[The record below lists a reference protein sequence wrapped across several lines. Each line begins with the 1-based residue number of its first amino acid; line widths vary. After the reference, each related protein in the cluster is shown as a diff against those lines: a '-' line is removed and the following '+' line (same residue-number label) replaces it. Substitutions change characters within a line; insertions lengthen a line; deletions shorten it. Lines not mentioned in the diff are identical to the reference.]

1 MNKIYRRLW
10 STARQCWIV
19 ASELASPRGKRASTV
34 LAAGTVGLVMLAT
47 VAQAA
52 EREVEPG
59 EFDEQSLVED
69 YPATP
74 YVADPALRGL
84 LSSFPLQS
92 AAAAG
97 SINSLHTQVALTT
110 DNFYRDS
117 TVSGDLQMI
126 LGSRSSLTGSKSV
139 GYGSLLT
146 ASGTNNVAVGYG
158 VRVRQGYSTAVGA
171 ESYTD
176 GVGATAFGNNA
187 KAYADNSIA
196 VGSGSRTNDG
206 AGISRI
212 AIGGD
217 AYAGS
222 SGWTGAIALGGDSR
236 AEYDGVVIGYG
247 AKSSATGAVALGSWS
262 VANETNTVSVGS
274 SGTKRR
280 IVNVNDA
287 RLSSTSSDAVTGKQL
302 YATNSNV
309 TKAQTAA
316 DGAKTT
322 ATAAQSTANTAN
334 SNANSALAKANAV
347 SGLVSQVSAAG
358 NVRLGGENTGTVLD
372 VRNKSNAVRS
382 ITGLKDGALSTSST
396 EAVTGKQ
403 LNATNTN
410 VTSAKTAADAAKTT
424 AAAAQSTATTA
435 NTNANTALAKANT
448 VSGLVSQVS
457 ATGNVRLGGE
467 NTGTVLD
474 ARNKSNAVRSITGL
488 KDGALSAS
496 STEAVTGKQLNAT
509 NANVTTA
516 QTVADAAK
524 TTATAAQT
532 TATTANTNANTALA
546 KANTVSG
553 LVSQV
558 SASGNVRLGGEN
570 TGTVLDARN
579 KSNAVRSITGLK
591 DGALSTSSTEA
602 VTGKQLN
609 ATNSNVA
616 AVKSTA
622 DAAQARVAVL
632 NGLVGQVSASGNVRL
647 GADNTG
653 TVVDV
658 ANKTG
663 AKRKLQNLANGVL
676 SASSADAVT
685 GQQLNATNSEVSSV
699 RTAATA
705 AKTAADAA
713 RGVADGAVLKAD
725 ALGGLVGQVSAS
737 GNVRLGAENT
747 GTVLDVRNKSNAVR
761 SITGLKDGAL
771 STSSTEAVT
780 GKQLN
785 ATNTNVTSAKTAA
798 DAAKTTAAA
807 AQSTATTA
815 NTNANTALAKANTV
829 SGLVSQVSATGN
841 VRLGGENTG
850 TVLDARNKSNAVRS
864 ITGLKDGALSASS
877 TEAVTGKQLNATNA
891 NVTTAQTVADA
902 AKTTATAAQTTAT
915 TANTNANTALAK
927 ANTVSGLVSQVS
939 ASGNVRLGGENTGTV
954 LDARNKSNAV
964 RSITGLKDGALS
976 TSSTEAVTGKQ
987 LNATNS
993 NVAAVKST
1001 ADAAQARVAVLNGLV
1016 GQVSASGNVRLGAD
1030 NTGTVVDVANK
1041 SGAKRKLQNLANGV
1055 LSTSSTDA
1063 VTGQQLNAT
1072 NSEVTSVR
1080 TAATAAKTAAD
1091 AARGV
1096 ADGAVLKADA
1106 LGGLVGQVSASG
1118 NVRLG
1123 AENTGTI
1130 VDVANKTGAKRRIY
1144 NIANGTLS
1152 AGSTDAVTGQ
1162 QLFATNATVE
1172 TQRQDLAG
1180 HAQQLADQDGRIAD
1194 NRVEVD
1200 ALRADFDNFDPD
1212 LDGVVKF
1219 SANRRLVDMEGAR
1232 VSGVAA
1238 GDISSATSTDAVN
1251 GGQLFATNVRVR
1263 EIEREG
1269 RFLSI
1274 GFDDESIDADAGLL
1288 GIALGDSARAS
1299 VSSEGGV
1306 AIGSFA
1312 AADALNSV
1320 ALGRG
1325 AVVAESAESGFALG
1339 VGSNVYAKE
1348 GVAFGALSRVVAGA
1362 DGAVALGSYSVATE
1376 ENTVSVGNS
1385 SVKRRLVN
1393 LDRGISDHDATT
1405 ITQLNE
1411 ALAGL
1416 GGGAGVD
1423 ALGNVVGPTYSVQG
1437 GKQDNVGDALAALDG
1452 AVVRSDS
1459 RVDGLEGQL
1468 RATFQ
1473 QSSSTRVDGVGQ
1485 LNLAGTQG
1493 MVLSNL
1499 ADGRIAAGSRDAV
1512 TGSQLYAAKQ
1522 DIARNREEIEQ
1533 LASQAGTGASQR
1545 SVSVQNQGLIDFGGA
1560 RVTGVLPGEVSAH
1573 SYDAVTGAQLFES
1586 NSRISNLEQNGQ
1598 LIAVSKDQESIEAKA
1613 GLMGVA
1619 IGDGA
1624 EASLDS
1630 DGGTALGSYARA
1642 RGRGS
1647 VALGRGSFV
1656 HNDAD
1661 GGIAISTGANVYAS
1675 GGIAIGNFST
1685 VERNAVKSV
1694 AIGGGS
1700 VATEA
1705 DTVSFG
1711 SYTYQRRLV
1720 NVANGRNTNDA
1731 ATIGQLRGA
1740 LSTLG
1745 GNIDAN
1751 GNVTTP
1757 GFNVQGQHQST
1768 VNDAL
1773 TTLDSAVVTT
1783 GSRMDRVETQLR
1795 SVFQETPSTRS
1806 DGTHQL
1812 TLAGANGM
1820 VISNVANGLIAAG
1833 SREAVNGGQLHAVQ
1847 QQLNG
1852 RMDGLEQR
1860 VDGQPQ
1866 SRALSTASAAP
1877 TEQVTPTPEVS
1888 GSPQVAS
1895 AGEGASPAPQ
1905 PKSKKD
1911 DTPSPT
1917 PQVDTAELEKML
1929 ARANEYTDGAI
1940 SNFERR
1946 LDKMDK
1952 RFNRMAAMSSAQTA
1966 MAMNTAGLATYNR
1979 LGAGVGYAEGES
1991 AMAVGYQRVLN
2002 DKGSATF
2009 SLNGAFTNSGERSM
2023 GVGVGIGW

>member
-1 MNKIYRRLW
+1 MNRIYRRLW
-10 STARQCWIV
+10 SRARQCWVV
-19 ASELASPRGKRASTV
+19 ASELAPSRGKASSTVRAGGLVLLSLLVVPTAGAREDDEDDTAWWARQTMSAFVATAGASGRAFETRAVNRGDVYSNTSRANWSVIDGKESMALGSEARASGEHS
-34 LAAGTVGLVMLAT
+34 LAAGI
-47 VAQAA
+47 
-52 EREVEPG
+52 
-59 EFDEQSLVED
+59 
-69 YPATP
+69 
-74 YVADPALRGL
+74 
-84 LSSFPLQS
+84 SSR
-92 AAAAG
+92 AAG
-97 SINSLHTQVALTT
+97 ARSVT
-110 DNFYRDS
+110 
-117 TVSGDLQMI
+117 
-126 LGSRSSLTGSKSV
+126 LGSLSEAWGDNSIALGHYAVTKNG
-139 GYGSLLT
+139 GYG
-146 ASGTNNVAVGYG
+146 
-158 VRVRQGYSTAVGA
+158 TAVGTYSEA
-171 ESYTD
+171 N
-176 GVGATAFGNNA
+176 GIGATALGQNA
-187 KAYADNSIA
+187 KARTDNSIA
-196 VGSGSRTNDG
+196 VGSGSMTDAG
-206 AGISRI
+206 AGVSKI

-222 SGWTGAIALGGDSR
+222 SGWTGAIALGGESR
-236 AEYDGVVIGYG
+236 AEYDGVAVGYG
-247 AKSSATGAVALGSWS
+247 AKTSANGTVALGRGSL
-262 VANETNTVSVGS
+262 ATEANTVSVGS
-274 SGTKRR
+274 ASVKRR
-280 IVNVNDA
+280 VVNVADA
-287 RLSSTSSDAVTGKQL
+287 GLNSTSSDAVTGKQL

-309 TKAQTAA
+309 TKAQAAA

-396 EAVTGKQ
+396 EAVTGRQ
-403 LNATNTN
+403 LNATNSN
-410 VTSAKTAADAAKTT
+410 VTAARTA
-424 AAAAQSTATTA
+424 
-435 NTNANTALAKANT
+435 
-448 VSGLVSQVS
+448 
-457 ATGNVRLGGE
+457 
-467 NTGTVLD
+467 
-474 ARNKSNAVRSITGL
+474 
-488 KDGALSAS
+488 
-496 STEAVTGKQLNAT
+496 
-509 NANVTTA
+509 
-516 QTVADAAK
+516 ADAAK

-570 TGTVLDARN
+570 TGTVLDVRN
-579 KSNAVRSITGLK
+579 KSNAVRTITGLK
-591 DGALSTSSTEA
+591 DGALSTT
-602 VTGKQLN
+602 
-609 ATNSNVA
+609 
-616 AVKSTA
+616 
-622 DAAQARVAVL
+622 
-632 NGLVGQVSASGNVRL
+632 
-647 GADNTG
+647 
-653 TVVDV
+653 
-658 ANKTG
+658 
-663 AKRKLQNLANGVL
+663 
-676 SASSADAVT
+676 
-685 GQQLNATNSEVSSV
+685 
-699 RTAATA
+699 
-705 AKTAADAA
+705 
-713 RGVADGAVLKAD
+713 
-725 ALGGLVGQVSAS
+725 
-737 GNVRLGAENT
+737 
-747 GTVLDVRNKSNAVR
+747 
-761 SITGLKDGAL
+761 
-771 STSSTEAVT
+771 
-780 GKQLN
+780 
-785 ATNTNVTSAKTAA
+785 
-798 DAAKTTAAA
+798 
-807 AQSTATTA
+807 
-815 NTNANTALAKANTV
+815 
-829 SGLVSQVSATGN
+829 
-841 VRLGGENTG
+841 
-850 TVLDARNKSNAVRS
+850 
-864 ITGLKDGALSASS
+864 S

-891 NVTTAQTVADA
+891 NVSKAQAAADATATRLNASAVALGAGAVAEQASYGISTALGNNAKAYNGKSVAMGADARATVDDAGNKISGNAGVSIGAGTRSGNGAVALGLDAVATGDRGVAVGHEASGKGTHATALGFQSNASANQATAVGRGAVASSLYASALGNQASAKAQSALALGDRANAAHAGAVALGNGSATTGTNQVSVGNDSLKRKVVNVADA
-902 AKTTATAAQTTAT
+902 
-915 TANTNANTALAK
+915 
-927 ANTVSGLVSQVS
+927 
-939 ASGNVRLGGENTGTV
+939 
-954 LDARNKSNAV
+954 
-964 RSITGLKDGALS
+964 ALS
-976 TSSTEAVTGKQ
+976 TSSSEAVTGKQ
-987 LNATNS
+987 LHATNTS
-993 NVAAVKST
+993 VAAVKAT
-1001 ADAAQARVAVLNGLV
+1001 ADGAQARVAVLDGLV

-1055 LSTSSTDA
+1055 LSASSTDA

-1072 NSEVTSVR
+1072 NSEVASVR

-1096 ADGAVLKADA
+1096 ADGAVQKADV

-1172 TQRQDLAG
+1172 TQRQALAG
-1180 HAQQLADQDGRIAD
+1180 HAQQLTDQDGRIAD
-1194 NRVEVD
+1194 NRIELD
-1200 ALRADFDNFDPD
+1200 ALRTDFDNFDPD

-1219 SANRRLVDMEGAR
+1219 SADRHLVDMEGAR

-1238 GDISSATSTDAVN
+1238 GDISSAASTDAVN
-1251 GGQLFATNVRVR
+1251 GGQLFATNVRVS
-1263 EIEREG
+1263 ELERNG
-1269 RFLSI
+1269 RFLSV
-1274 GFDDESIDADAGLL
+1274 GYDDESIDADAGLF
-1288 GIALGDSARAS
+1288 GVALGDSAKAS
-1299 VSSEGGV
+1299 LGSEGGV

-1312 AADALNSV
+1312 VAGAFNSV
-1320 ALGRG
+1320 AIGRG
-1325 AVVAESAESGFALG
+1325 AVVAEAAERGFALG

-1362 DGAVALGSYSVATE
+1362 DGAVALGSYSIATE
-1376 ENTVSVGNS
+1376 ANTVSVGNG

-1405 ITQLNE
+1405 VAQLNE

-1416 GGGAGVD
+1416 GGGAGLD
-1423 ALGNVVGPTYSVQG
+1423 AFGNVVGPTYSVQG

-1473 QSSSTRVDGVGQ
+1473 QSPSTRADGVGQ
-1485 LNLAGTQG
+1485 LNLAGAQG

-1512 TGSQLYAAKQ
+1512 TGNQLHAAEQKIEHNRR
-1522 DIARNREEIEQ
+1522 DIDAMRRDWRLDQRNLLTEI
-1533 LASQAGTGASQR
+1533 SDGA
-1545 SVSVQNQGLIDFGGA
+1545 LIDFGGA
-1560 RVTGVLPGEVSAH
+1560 RLTGVADARLSAD
-1573 SYDAVTGAQLFES
+1573 SSDVVRGSQLFETNQRLNDMEGKDRFVS
-1586 NSRISNLEQNGQ
+1586 IGSGGEQNAASAGAFSV
-1598 LIAVSKDQESIEAKA
+1598 AVGDSAMAAK
-1613 GLMGVA
+1613 GNEGGVA
-1619 IGDGA
+1619 IGAYAYAGGMNSIALGRAASIRDGVNDGFAVGTRSLVEADASMAIGA
-1624 EASLDS
+1624 ESRVSA
-1630 DGGTALGSYARA
+1630 GAKY
-1642 RGRGS
+1642 S
-1647 VALGRGSFV
+1647 VALGSL
-1656 HNDAD
+1656 
-1661 GGIAISTGANVYAS
+1661 
-1675 GGIAIGNFST
+1675 
-1685 VERNAVKSV
+1685 SV
-1694 AIGGGS
+1694 ADEFG
-1700 VATEA
+1700 
-1705 DTVSFG
+1705 TVSVGHAAF
-1711 SYTYQRRLV
+1711 QRRLV

-1757 GFNVQGQHQST
+1757 GFNVQGQHQNT
-1768 VNDAL
+1768 INDAL

-1806 DGTHQL
+1806 DGTAQL

-1866 SRALSTASAAP
+1866 SRALATASAAP
-1877 TEQVTPTPEVS
+1877 TEQITPTPEA
-1888 GSPQVAS
+1888 GDSPQVAS
-1895 AGEGASPAPQ
+1895 AGEGTSPAPQ

-2002 DKGSATF
+2002 EKGSATF

>member
-1 MNKIYRRLW
+1 MNRIYRRLW
-10 STARQCWIV
+10 SRVRQCWVV
-19 ASELASPRGKRASTV
+19 ASELAPSRGKASSTVRAGGLVLLSLLVVPTAGAREDDEDDTAWWARQTMSAFVATAGASGREFETRAVNRGDVYSNTSRANWSVIDGKESMALGSEARASGEHS
-34 LAAGTVGLVMLAT
+34 LAAGI
-47 VAQAA
+47 
-52 EREVEPG
+52 
-59 EFDEQSLVED
+59 
-69 YPATP
+69 
-74 YVADPALRGL
+74 
-84 LSSFPLQS
+84 SSR
-92 AAAAG
+92 AAG
-97 SINSLHTQVALTT
+97 ARSVT
-110 DNFYRDS
+110 
-117 TVSGDLQMI
+117 
-126 LGSRSSLTGSKSV
+126 LGSLSEAWGDNSIALGHYAVTENG
-139 GYGSLLT
+139 GYG
-146 ASGTNNVAVGYG
+146 
-158 VRVRQGYSTAVGA
+158 TAVGTYSRA
-171 ESYTD
+171 N
-176 GVGATAFGNNA
+176 GIGATALGQNA
-187 KAYADNSIA
+187 KAQTENSIA
-196 VGSGSRTNDG
+196 VGSGSMTNAG
-206 AGISRI
+206 AGISKI

-222 SGWTGAIALGGDSR
+222 SGWTGAIALGGESR
-236 AEYDGVVIGYG
+236 AEYDGVAVGYG
-247 AKSSATGAVALGSWS
+247 AKTSANGTVALGRGSL
-262 VANETNTVSVGS
+262 ATEANTVSVGS
-274 SGTKRR
+274 ASVKRR
-280 IVNVNDA
+280 VVNVADA
-287 RLSSTSSDAVTGKQL
+287 GLNSTSSDAVTGKQL

-309 TKAQTAA
+309 TKAQAAA

-396 EAVTGKQ
+396 EAVTGRQ
-403 LNATNTN
+403 LNATNSN
-410 VTSAKTAADAAKTT
+410 VT
-424 AAAAQSTATTA
+424 
-435 NTNANTALAKANT
+435 
-448 VSGLVSQVS
+448 
-457 ATGNVRLGGE
+457 
-467 NTGTVLD
+467 
-474 ARNKSNAVRSITGL
+474 AVR
-488 KDGALSAS
+488 
-496 STEAVTGKQLNAT
+496 
-509 NANVTTA
+509 TA
-516 QTVADAAK
+516 ADAAK

-632 NGLVGQVSASGNVRL
+632 DGLVGQVSASGNLRL
-647 GADNTG
+647 GADN
-653 TVVDV
+653 
-658 ANKTG
+658 A
-663 AKRKLQNLANGVL
+663 
-676 SASSADAVT
+676 
-685 GQQLNATNSEVSSV
+685 
-699 RTAATA
+699 
-705 AKTAADAA
+705 
-713 RGVADGAVLKAD
+713 
-725 ALGGLVGQVSAS
+725 
-737 GNVRLGAENT
+737 
-747 GTVLDVRNKSNAVR
+747 
-761 SITGLKDGAL
+761 
-771 STSSTEAVT
+771 
-780 GKQLN
+780 
-785 ATNTNVTSAKTAA
+785 
-798 DAAKTTAAA
+798 
-807 AQSTATTA
+807 
-815 NTNANTALAKANTV
+815 
-829 SGLVSQVSATGN
+829 
-841 VRLGGENTG
+841 
-850 TVLDARNKSNAVRS
+850 
-864 ITGLKDGALSASS
+864 
-877 TEAVTGKQLNATNA
+877 
-891 NVTTAQTVADA
+891 
-902 AKTTATAAQTTAT
+902 
-915 TANTNANTALAK
+915 
-927 ANTVSGLVSQVS
+927 
-939 ASGNVRLGGENTGTV
+939 
-954 LDARNKSNAV
+954 
-964 RSITGLKDGALS
+964 
-976 TSSTEAVTGKQ
+976 
-987 LNATNS
+987 
-993 NVAAVKST
+993 
-1001 ADAAQARVAVLNGLV
+1001 
-1016 GQVSASGNVRLGAD
+1016 
-1030 NTGTVVDVANK
+1030 GTVVDVANK

-1055 LSTSSTDA
+1055 LSASSTDA

-1096 ADGAVLKADA
+1096 ADGAVQKADA

-1130 VDVANKTGAKRRIY
+1130 VDVANKSGGKRRIY

-1152 AGSTDAVTGQ
+1152 TGSTDAVTGQ

-1180 HAQQLADQDGRIAD
+1180 HAQQLTDQDGRIAD
-1194 NRVEVD
+1194 NRVELD

-1219 SANRRLVDMEGAR
+1219 SADRRLVDMEGAR

-1238 GDISSATSTDAVN
+1238 GDISSSASTDAVN
-1251 GGQLFATNVRVR
+1251 GGQLFATNLRMA
-1263 EIEREG
+1263 EMEDLT
-1269 RFLSI
+1269 RFI
-1274 GFDDESIDADAGLL
+1274 AVGADGFSTAALAGDL
-1288 GIALGDSARAS
+1288 GVALGDGAIAS
-1299 VSSEGGV
+1299 VDKEG
-1306 AIGSFA
+1306 AT
-1312 AADALNSV
+1312 ALGAFSTASAKNSV
-1320 ALGRG
+1320 ALGRAANVHSG
-1325 AVVAESAESGFALG
+1325 AEDGFALG
-1339 VGSNVYAKE
+1339 GRSQVAAKYGVSLGAESEVHASAIGS
-1348 GVAFGALSRVVAGA
+1348 
-1362 DGAVALGSYSVATE
+1362 VALGYQSIARESE
-1376 ENTVSVGNS
+1376 TVSIGNDS
-1385 SVKRRLVN
+1385 LQRRLVN
-1393 LDRGISDHDATT
+1393 VARGRGSNDAATAG
-1405 ITQLNE
+1405 QMNE
-1411 ALAGL
+1411 ALATL
-1416 GGGAGVD
+1416 GGGAGLD
-1423 ALGNVVGPTYSVQG
+1423 GAGSIIAPEYKVQG
-1437 GKQDNVGDALAALDG
+1437 STQSTVCEALVALDG
-1452 AVVRSDS
+1452 AVVKASSRSE
-1459 RVDGLEGQL
+1459 RVESQM

-1473 QSSSTRVDGVGQ
+1473 QSPSIRADGIGQ
-1485 LNLAGTQG
+1485 LNLAGPQG

-1522 DIARNREEIEQ
+1522 DIARNRSGLDALRDAENSGIAVA
-1533 LASQAGTGASQR
+1533 ASAGG
-1545 SVSVQNQGLIDFGGA
+1545 VIDFGGA
-1560 RVTGVLPGEVSAH
+1560 TLTGVADGMLLPEGKDVVNGGQLYATNSRVESLEERTEML
-1573 SYDAVTGAQLFES
+1573 AVGSELHRERAEAGIYGLALGNGAQ
-1586 NSRISNLEQNGQ
+1586 
-1598 LIAVSKDQESIEAKA
+1598 
-1613 GLMGVA
+1613 
-1619 IGDGA
+1619 
-1624 EASLDS
+1624 ASMDS
-1630 DGGTALGSYARA
+1630 EGGTAVGSYTSAL
-1642 RGRGS
+1642 GKNS
-1647 VALGRGSFV
+1647 VALGRGAYVSSFAENGYALGAGARV
-1656 HNDAD
+1656 DQSGGVALGSYAIVTEDALESV
-1661 GGIAISTGANVYAS
+1661 ALGAYSYAS
-1675 GGIAIGNFST
+1675 
-1685 VERNAVKSV
+1685 ERGV
-1694 AIGGGS
+1694 
-1700 VATEA
+1700 
-1705 DTVSFG
+1705 VSFG
-1711 SYTYQRRLV
+1711 NDSLKRRLT
-1720 NVANGRNTNDA
+1720 NVAHGVAQHDA

-1751 GNVTTP
+1751 GNVTTS
-1757 GFNVQGQHQST
+1757 GFTVQGQHQST

-1773 TTLDSAVVTT
+1773 TTLDAAVVTT

-1795 SVFQETPSTRS
+1795 SVFQEAPSTRG
-1806 DGTHQL
+1806 DGTAQL

-1877 TEQVTPTPEVS
+1877 TEQVTPTPEAS
-1888 GSPQVAS
+1888 DSPQVAS
-1895 AGEGASPAPQ
+1895 AGEGTSPTPQ

-2002 DKGSATF
+2002 EKGSATF

>member
-1 MNKIYRRLW
+1 MNRIYRRLW
-10 STARQCWIV
+10 SRARQCWVV
-19 ASELASPRGKRASTV
+19 ASELAPSRGKASSTVRAGGLVLLSLLVVPTAGAREDDEDDTAWWARQTMSAFVATAGDSGRAFETRAVNRGDVYSNTSRANWSVIDGKESMALGSEARASGEHS
-34 LAAGTVGLVMLAT
+34 LAAGI
-47 VAQAA
+47 
-52 EREVEPG
+52 
-59 EFDEQSLVED
+59 
-69 YPATP
+69 
-74 YVADPALRGL
+74 
-84 LSSFPLQS
+84 SSR
-92 AAAAG
+92 AAG
-97 SINSLHTQVALTT
+97 ARSVT
-110 DNFYRDS
+110 
-117 TVSGDLQMI
+117 
-126 LGSRSSLTGSKSV
+126 LGSLSEAWGDNSIALGHYAVTENG
-139 GYGSLLT
+139 GYG
-146 ASGTNNVAVGYG
+146 
-158 VRVRQGYSTAVGA
+158 TAVGTYSRA
-171 ESYTD
+171 N
-176 GVGATAFGNNA
+176 GIGATALGQNA
-187 KAYADNSIA
+187 KAQTENSIA
-196 VGSGSRTNDG
+196 VGSGSMTNPG
-206 AGISRI
+206 AGISKI

-222 SGWTGAIALGGDSR
+222 SGWTGAIALGGESL
-236 AEYDGVVIGYG
+236 AEYDGVAVGYG
-247 AKSSATGAVALGSWS
+247 AKTSANGTVALGRGSL
-262 VANETNTVSVGS
+262 ATEANTVSVGS
-274 SGTKRR
+274 ASVKRR
-280 IVNVNDA
+280 VVNVADA
-287 RLSSTSSDAVTGKQL
+287 GLNSTSSDAVTGKQL

-309 TKAQTAA
+309 TKAQAAA

-403 LNATNTN
+403 L
-410 VTSAKTAADAAKTT
+410 S
-424 AAAAQSTATTA
+424 
-435 NTNANTALAKANT
+435 
-448 VSGLVSQVS
+448 
-457 ATGNVRLGGE
+457 
-467 NTGTVLD
+467 
-474 ARNKSNAVRSITGL
+474 
-488 KDGALSAS
+488 
-496 STEAVTGKQLNAT
+496 AT
-509 NANVTTA
+509 NANVATA
-516 QTVADAAK
+516 QTAADAAK

-632 NGLVGQVSASGNVRL
+632 DGLVGQVSASGNVRL

-653 TVVDV
+653 TV
-658 ANKTG
+658 
-663 AKRKLQNLANGVL
+663 
-676 SASSADAVT
+676 
-685 GQQLNATNSEVSSV
+685 
-699 RTAATA
+699 
-705 AKTAADAA
+705 
-713 RGVADGAVLKAD
+713 
-725 ALGGLVGQVSAS
+725 
-737 GNVRLGAENT
+737 
-747 GTVLDVRNKSNAVR
+747 
-761 SITGLKDGAL
+761 I
-771 STSSTEAVT
+771 
-780 GKQLN
+780 
-785 ATNTNVTSAKTAA
+785 
-798 DAAKTTAAA
+798 
-807 AQSTATTA
+807 
-815 NTNANTALAKANTV
+815 
-829 SGLVSQVSATGN
+829 
-841 VRLGGENTG
+841 
-850 TVLDARNKSNAVRS
+850 
-864 ITGLKDGALSASS
+864 
-877 TEAVTGKQLNATNA
+877 
-891 NVTTAQTVADA
+891 
-902 AKTTATAAQTTAT
+902 
-915 TANTNANTALAK
+915 
-927 ANTVSGLVSQVS
+927 
-939 ASGNVRLGGENTGTV
+939 
-954 LDARNKSNAV
+954 
-964 RSITGLKDGALS
+964 
-976 TSSTEAVTGKQ
+976 
-987 LNATNS
+987 
-993 NVAAVKST
+993 
-1001 ADAAQARVAVLNGLV
+1001 
-1016 GQVSASGNVRLGAD
+1016 
-1030 NTGTVVDVANK
+1030 DVANK

-1055 LSTSSTDA
+1055 LSASSTDA

-1096 ADGAVLKADA
+1096 ADSAVLKADA

-1172 TQRQDLAG
+1172 TQRQALAG
-1180 HAQQLADQDGRIAD
+1180 HAQQLTDQDGRIAD
-1194 NRVEVD
+1194 NRVELD

-1219 SANRRLVDMEGAR
+1219 SADRRLVDMEGAR

-1238 GDISSATSTDAVN
+1238 GDISSSASTDAVN
-1251 GGQLFATNVRVR
+1251 GGQLFATNLRMA
-1263 EIEREG
+1263 EMEDLT
-1269 RFLSI
+1269 RFI
-1274 GFDDESIDADAGLL
+1274 AVGADGFSTAALAGDL
-1288 GIALGDSARAS
+1288 GVALGDGAIAS
-1299 VSSEGGV
+1299 VDKEG
-1306 AIGSFA
+1306 AT
-1312 AADALNSV
+1312 ALGAFSTASAKNSV
-1320 ALGRG
+1320 ALGRAANVHSG
-1325 AVVAESAESGFALG
+1325 AEDGFALG
-1339 VGSNVYAKE
+1339 GRSQVAAKYGVSLGAESEVHASAIGS
-1348 GVAFGALSRVVAGA
+1348 
-1362 DGAVALGSYSVATE
+1362 VALGYQSIARESE
-1376 ENTVSVGNS
+1376 TVSIGNDS
-1385 SVKRRLVN
+1385 LQRRLVN
-1393 LDRGISDHDATT
+1393 VARGRGSNDAATAG
-1405 ITQLNE
+1405 QLNE
-1411 ALAGL
+1411 ALATL
-1416 GGGAGVD
+1416 GGGAGLD
-1423 ALGNVVGPTYSVQG
+1423 GAGSIIAPEYKVQG
-1437 GKQDNVGDALAALDG
+1437 STQSTVGEALVALDG
-1452 AVVRSDS
+1452 AVVKASSRSE
-1459 RVDGLEGQL
+1459 RVESQM

-1473 QSSSTRVDGVGQ
+1473 QSPSTRADGIGQ
-1485 LNLAGTQG
+1485 LNLAGAQG

-1545 SVSVQNQGLIDFGGA
+1545 SVSAQNQGLIDFGGA

-1751 GNVTTP
+1751 GNVTTS

-1783 GSRMDRVETQLR
+1783 GSRMDRVESQLR
-1795 SVFQETPSTRS
+1795 SVFQEAPSTRS
-1806 DGTHQL
+1806 DGTAQL

-1877 TEQVTPTPEVS
+1877 TEQVTPKPEVS
-1888 GSPQVAS
+1888 DSPQVAS
-1895 AGEGASPAPQ
+1895 AGEGTSPAPQ

-2002 DKGSATF
+2002 EKGSATF

>member
-1 MNKIYRRLW
+1 MNRIYRRLW
-10 STARQCWIV
+10 SRVRQCWVV
-19 ASELASPRGKRASTV
+19 ASELAPSRGKASSTVRAGGLVLLSLLVVPTAGAREDDEDDTAWWARQTMSAFVATAGASGRAFETRAVNRGDVYSNTSRANWSVIDGKESMALGSEARASGEHS
-34 LAAGTVGLVMLAT
+34 LAAGI
-47 VAQAA
+47 
-52 EREVEPG
+52 
-59 EFDEQSLVED
+59 
-69 YPATP
+69 
-74 YVADPALRGL
+74 
-84 LSSFPLQS
+84 SSR
-92 AAAAG
+92 AAG
-97 SINSLHTQVALTT
+97 ARSVT
-110 DNFYRDS
+110 
-117 TVSGDLQMI
+117 
-126 LGSRSSLTGSKSV
+126 LGSLSEAWGDNSIALGHYAVTKNG
-139 GYGSLLT
+139 GYG
-146 ASGTNNVAVGYG
+146 
-158 VRVRQGYSTAVGA
+158 TAVGTYSEA
-171 ESYTD
+171 N
-176 GVGATAFGNNA
+176 GIGATALGQNA
-187 KAYADNSIA
+187 KARTDNSIA
-196 VGSGSRTNDG
+196 VGSGSMTDAG
-206 AGISRI
+206 AGVSKI

-222 SGWTGAIALGGDSR
+222 SGWTGAIALGGESR
-236 AEYDGVVIGYG
+236 AEYDGVAVGYG
-247 AKSSATGAVALGSWS
+247 AKTSANGTVALGRGSL
-262 VANETNTVSVGS
+262 ATEANTVSVGS
-274 SGTKRR
+274 ASVKRR
-280 IVNVNDA
+280 VVNVADA
-287 RLSSTSSDAVTGKQL
+287 GLNSTSSDAVTGKQL

-309 TKAQTAA
+309 TKAQAAA

-372 VRNKSNAVRS
+372 VRNKSNANRR
-382 ITGLKDGALSTSST
+382 ITGLADASLTTAST

-403 LNATNTN
+403 LTATNTN

-424 AAAAQSTATTA
+424 ATAAQSMATTA
-435 NTNANTALAKANT
+435 NTNANTALAKANA
-448 VSGLVSQVS
+448 VSS
-457 ATGNVRLGGE
+457 
-467 NTGTVLD
+467 
-474 ARNKSNAVRSITGL
+474 
-488 KDGALSAS
+488 
-496 STEAVTGKQLNAT
+496 
-509 NANVTTA
+509 
-516 QTVADAAK
+516 
-524 TTATAAQT
+524 
-532 TATTANTNANTALA
+532 
-546 KANTVSG
+546 

-558 SASGNVRLGGEN
+558 SASGNVRLGG
-570 TGTVLDARN
+570 
-579 KSNAVRSITGLK
+579 
-591 DGALSTSSTEA
+591 
-602 VTGKQLN
+602 
-609 ATNSNVA
+609 
-616 AVKSTA
+616 
-622 DAAQARVAVL
+622 
-632 NGLVGQVSASGNVRL
+632 
-647 GADNTG
+647 
-653 TVVDV
+653 
-658 ANKTG
+658 
-663 AKRKLQNLANGVL
+663 
-676 SASSADAVT
+676 
-685 GQQLNATNSEVSSV
+685 
-699 RTAATA
+699 
-705 AKTAADAA
+705 
-713 RGVADGAVLKAD
+713 
-725 ALGGLVGQVSAS
+725 
-737 GNVRLGAENT
+737 ENT

-785 ATNTNVTSAKTAA
+785 ATNANVSKAQAAA
-798 DAAKTTAAA
+798 DATATRLNASAVALGAGAVAEQASYGISTALGNNAKAYNGKSVAMGADARATVDDAGNKISGNAGVSIGAGTRSGNGAVALGLDAVATGDRGVAVGHEASGKGTHATALGFQSNASA
-807 AQSTATTA
+807 NQATAVGRGAVASSLYASALGNQASAKAQSALALGDRANAAHAGAVALGNGSATTG
-815 NTNANTALAKANTV
+815 TN
-829 SGLVSQVSATGN
+829 QVSVGN
-841 VRLGGENTG
+841 DSLKRKVVN
-850 TVLDARNKSNAVRS
+850 VADA
-864 ITGLKDGALSASS
+864 ALSTSS
-877 TEAVTGKQLNATNA
+877 SEAVTGKQLHATN
-891 NVTTAQTVADA
+891 
-902 AKTTATAAQTTAT
+902 
-915 TANTNANTALAK
+915 
-927 ANTVSGLVSQVS
+927 
-939 ASGNVRLGGENTGTV
+939 
-954 LDARNKSNAV
+954 
-964 RSITGLKDGALS
+964 
-976 TSSTEAVTGKQ
+976 TS
-987 LNATNS
+987 
-993 NVAAVKST
+993 VAAVKAT
-1001 ADAAQARVAVLNGLV
+1001 ADGAQARVAVLDGLV

-1041 SGAKRKLQNLANGV
+1041 TGAKRKLQNLANGV

-1096 ADGAVLKADA
+1096 ADGAVQKADA

-1130 VDVANKTGAKRRIY
+1130 VDVANKSGGKRRIY

-1172 TQRQDLAG
+1172 TQRQALAV
-1180 HAQQLADQDGRIAD
+1180 HAQQLTDQDGRIAD
-1194 NRVEVD
+1194 NRVELD

-1219 SANRRLVDMEGAR
+1219 SADRLLVDMEGAR

-1238 GDISSATSTDAVN
+1238 GDISSAASTDAVN
-1251 GGQLFATNVRVR
+1251 GGQLFATNERVNA
-1263 EIEREG
+1263 IESAG
-1269 RFLSI
+1269 MFLSI
-1274 GFDDESIDADAGLL
+1274 GS
-1288 GIALGDSARAS
+1288 DSLSEAARSGAF
-1299 VSSEGGV
+1299 GV
-1306 AIGSFA
+1306 AIGDSA
-1312 AADALNSV
+1312 QASVEHEGGTAVGAYANASGKNSV

-1325 AVVAESAESGFALG
+1325 ALVEKGAESSFALG
-1339 VGSNVYAKE
+1339 AGSRAAAVETTAL
-1348 GVAFGALSRVVAGA
+1348 GANSRVEASA
-1362 DGAVALGSYSVATE
+1362 ARSVAVGAGSIARE
-1376 ENTVSVGNS
+1376 SDTVSFGTS
-1385 SVKRRLVN
+1385 LYQRRLVN
-1393 LDRGISDHDATT
+1393 VSRGIAEGDVST
-1405 ITQLNE
+1405 IAQLNE
-1411 ALAGL
+1411 TLAGF
-1416 GGGAGVD
+1416 GGSAGVD
-1423 ALGNVVGPTYSVQG
+1423 ALGNVVGPSYSVQG

-1459 RVDGLEGQL
+1459 RVESIEGQL

-1473 QSSSTRVDGVGQ
+1473 KSPSTRADGVGQ
-1485 LNLAGTQG
+1485 LNLAGAQG

-1545 SVSVQNQGLIDFGGA
+1545 SVSVQNQGPIDFGGA
-1560 RVTGVLPGEVSAH
+1560 RVTGVLSGEVSAH
-1573 SYDAVTGAQLFES
+1573 SHDAVTGAQLFES

-1757 GFNVQGQHQST
+1757 GFNVQGQHQNT
-1768 VNDAL
+1768 INDAL

-1783 GSRMDRVETQLR
+1783 GSRMDRVESQLR

-1806 DGTHQL
+1806 DGTAQL

-1888 GSPQVAS
+1888 DSPQVAS
-1895 AGEGASPAPQ
+1895 AGEGTSPAPQ

-2002 DKGSATF
+2002 EKGSATF

>member
-1 MNKIYRRLW
+1 MNRIYRRLW
-10 STARQCWIV
+10 NRVRQCWMV
-19 ASELASPRGKRASTV
+19 ASELAVARGKEGGSTV
-34 LAAGTVGLVMLAT
+34 GRVVCLSAVMA
-47 VAQAA
+47 
-52 EREVEPG
+52 
-59 EFDEQSLVED
+59 
-69 YPATP
+69 
-74 YVADPALRGL
+74 
-84 LSSFPLQS
+84 SSS
-92 AAAAG
+92 AAAANDVHRSLEWWEQQTLAALVSSSSARDSGQSIMASSTPLKLGWYAILRGDHTTALGGLSVAYADKATAVGTFAQAHGVG
-97 SINSLHTQVALTT
+97 STALGQGTFANGDGAVAIGREAKTDTGGGTSAIAIGELAKAGTPGYTGAIAMGGHALAGYDGVALGFAAYANAAGALAMGTRAQAVSN
-110 DNFYRDS
+110 DAFAFGRDS
-117 TVSGDLQMI
+117 KATGNGATSIGGYAVSSGTGTTAIGLNSAAKGEYGIAFGYESKANSTHATAM
-126 LGSRSSLTGSKSV
+126 GSRSSTTGI
-139 GYGSLLT
+139 
-146 ASGTNNVAVGYG
+146 
-158 VRVRQGYSTAVGA
+158 
-171 ESYTD
+171 
-176 GVGATAFGNNA
+176 GATAYGNSSYVSGRNG
-187 KAYADNSIA
+187 IA
-196 VGSGSRTNDG
+196 VGSGSRVDNGSSEG
-206 AGISRI
+206 AI

-217 AYAGS
+217 SRAGAN
-222 SGWTGAIALGGDSR
+222 GYNGGIALGGKANASHDSV
-236 AEYDGVVIGYG
+236 AIGYE
-247 AKSSATGAVALGSWS
+247 AATRANNAVALGRGSI
-262 VANETNTVSVGS
+262 ATEANTVSVGTS
-274 SGTKRR
+274 SAKRR
-280 IVNVNDA
+280 VVNVEDA
-287 RLSSTSSDAVTGKQL
+287 RLSTTSTDAVTGKQL
-302 YATNSNV
+302 NSTNTNV
-309 TKAQTAA
+309 TRAQAAA
-316 DGAKTT
+316 DAAKTT

-334 SNANSALAKANAV
+334 TNANTALAKANTV
-347 SGLVSQVSAAG
+347 SGLVSQVSASG

-403 LNATNTN
+403 LNATN
-410 VTSAKTAADAAKTT
+410 
-424 AAAAQSTATTA
+424 
-435 NTNANTALAKANT
+435 
-448 VSGLVSQVS
+448 
-457 ATGNVRLGGE
+457 
-467 NTGTVLD
+467 
-474 ARNKSNAVRSITGL
+474 
-488 KDGALSAS
+488 
-496 STEAVTGKQLNAT
+496 
-509 NANVTTA
+509 ANVTTA
-516 QTVADAAK
+516 QTAADAAK

-609 ATNSNVA
+609 ATNSSVA
-616 AVKSTA
+616 AVKTTA
-622 DAAQARVAVL
+622 DGAQARVAVL
-632 NGLVGQVSASGNVRL
+632 DGLVGQVSASGNLRL

-653 TVVDV
+653 TVIDV
-658 ANKTG
+658 ANKT
-663 AKRKLQNLANGVL
+663 
-676 SASSADAVT
+676 
-685 GQQLNATNSEVSSV
+685 
-699 RTAATA
+699 
-705 AKTAADAA
+705 
-713 RGVADGAVLKAD
+713 
-725 ALGGLVGQVSAS
+725 
-737 GNVRLGAENT
+737 
-747 GTVLDVRNKSNAVR
+747 
-761 SITGLKDGAL
+761 
-771 STSSTEAVT
+771 
-780 GKQLN
+780 
-785 ATNTNVTSAKTAA
+785 
-798 DAAKTTAAA
+798 
-807 AQSTATTA
+807 
-815 NTNANTALAKANTV
+815 
-829 SGLVSQVSATGN
+829 
-841 VRLGGENTG
+841 
-850 TVLDARNKSNAVRS
+850 
-864 ITGLKDGALSASS
+864 
-877 TEAVTGKQLNATNA
+877 
-891 NVTTAQTVADA
+891 
-902 AKTTATAAQTTAT
+902 
-915 TANTNANTALAK
+915 
-927 ANTVSGLVSQVS
+927 
-939 ASGNVRLGGENTGTV
+939 
-954 LDARNKSNAV
+954 
-964 RSITGLKDGALS
+964 
-976 TSSTEAVTGKQ
+976 
-987 LNATNS
+987 
-993 NVAAVKST
+993 
-1001 ADAAQARVAVLNGLV
+1001 
-1016 GQVSASGNVRLGAD
+1016 
-1030 NTGTVVDVANK
+1030 
-1041 SGAKRKLQNLANGV
+1041 GAKRKLQNLANGV

-1096 ADGAVLKADA
+1096 ADGAVQKADA

-1172 TQRQDLAG
+1172 TQRQALAG
-1180 HAQQLADQDGRIAD
+1180 HAQQLTDQDGRITD
-1194 NRVEVD
+1194 NRVELD

-1219 SANRRLVDMEGAR
+1219 SADRHLVDMEGAR

-1238 GDISSATSTDAVN
+1238 GDISSAASTDAVN
-1251 GGQLFATNVRVR
+1251 GGQLFATNVRVS
-1263 EIEREG
+1263 ELERNG
-1269 RFLSI
+1269 RFLSV
-1274 GFDDESIDADAGLL
+1274 GYDDESIDADAGLF
-1288 GIALGDSARAS
+1288 GVALGDSAKAS
-1299 VSSEGGV
+1299 LGSEGGV

-1312 AADALNSV
+1312 VAGAFNSV
-1320 ALGRG
+1320 AIGRG
-1325 AVVAESAESGFALG
+1325 AVVAEAAERGFALG

-1362 DGAVALGSYSVATE
+1362 DGAVALGSYSIATE
-1376 ENTVSVGNS
+1376 ANTVSVGS
-1385 SVKRRLVN
+1385 GSVKRRLVN

-1405 ITQLNE
+1405 IAQLNE

-1416 GGGAGVD
+1416 GGGAGLD
-1423 ALGNVVGPTYSVQG
+1423 AFGNVVGPAYSVQG
-1437 GKQDNVGDALAALDG
+1437 GKQNNVGDALAALDG
-1452 AVVRSDS
+1452 AVIRSDS

-1473 QSSSTRVDGVGQ
+1473 QSHSTRADGVGQ
-1485 LNLAGTQG
+1485 LNLAGAQG

-1512 TGSQLYAAKQ
+1512 TGNQLHAAEQK
-1522 DIARNREEIEQ
+1522 IERNRRD
-1533 LASQAGTGASQR
+1533 LDAMQR
-1545 SVSVQNQGLIDFGGA
+1545 DWSSDQKNLLTETSDGNLIDFGGA
-1560 RVTGVLPGEVSAH
+1560 RLTGVADAHLSAD
-1573 SYDAVTGAQLFES
+1573 SSDVVRGSQLYS
-1586 NSRISNLEQNGQ
+1586 TNLR
-1598 LIAVSKDQESIEAKA
+1598 LSSIEEMGSNFAFGWIPEDWQYPAQAGPAGLAIGKNAKA
-1613 GLMGVA
+1613 SLHSEGGVA
-1619 IGDGA
+1619 VGA
-1624 EASLDS
+1624 WA
-1630 DGGTALGSYARA
+1630 TAQGKN
-1642 RGRGS
+1642 S
-1647 VALGRGSFV
+1647 VALGRASYV
-1656 HNDAD
+1656 HEQAEDGFAVGGRTQVAAR
-1661 GGIAISTGANVYAS
+1661 GGIALGAGSEVRSNAS
-1675 GGIAIGNFST
+1675 N
-1685 VERNAVKSV
+1685 SV
-1694 AIGGGS
+1694 AIGYQS
-1700 VATEA
+1700 IADDA

-1711 SYTYQRRLV
+1711 NDWLKRRLTG
-1720 NVANGRNTNDA
+1720 VANGRNTNDA

-1740 LSTLG
+1740 LSALG

-1751 GNVTTP
+1751 GNVTTA
-1757 GFNVQGQHQST
+1757 GFTVQGQHQST

-1806 DGTHQL
+1806 DGSAQL

-1866 SRALSTASAAP
+1866 SRALATASAAP
-1877 TEQVTPTPEVS
+1877 TEQVTPTPEAS
-1888 GSPQVAS
+1888 DSPQVAS
-1895 AGEGASPAPQ
+1895 AGEGTSPTPQ

-2002 DKGSATF
+2002 EKGSATF

>member
-1 MNKIYRRLW
+1 M
-10 STARQCWIV
+10 
-19 ASELASPRGKRASTV
+19 G
-34 LAAGTVGLVMLAT
+34 
-47 VAQAA
+47 
-52 EREVEPG
+52 G
-59 EFDEQSLVED
+59 E
-69 YPATP
+69 A
-74 YVADPALRGL
+74 
-84 LSSFPLQS
+84 
-92 AAAAG
+92 
-97 SINSLHTQVALTT
+97 
-110 DNFYRDS
+110 
-117 TVSGDLQMI
+117 
-126 LGSRSSLTGSKSV
+126 
-139 GYGSLLT
+139 
-146 ASGTNNVAVGYG
+146 
-158 VRVRQGYSTAVGA
+158 
-171 ESYTD
+171 
-176 GVGATAFGNNA
+176 
-187 KAYADNSIA
+187 
-196 VGSGSRTNDG
+196 
-206 AGISRI
+206 
-212 AIGGD
+212 
-217 AYAGS
+217 
-222 SGWTGAIALGGDSR
+222 R
-236 AEYDGVVIGYG
+236 AEYDGVAIGHG
-247 AKSSATGAVALGSWS
+247 AKTSANGTVALGRGSL
-262 VANETNTVSVGS
+262 ATEANTVSVGTS
-274 SGTKRR
+274 SVKRR
-280 IVNVNDA
+280 VVNVADA
-287 RLSSTSSDAVTGKQL
+287 RLNSTSSDAVTGKQL

-309 TKAQTAA
+309 TKAQSAA
-316 DGAKTT
+316 DGARTT
-322 ATAAQSTANTAN
+322 ATAAQSTANSAN
-334 SNANSALAKANAV
+334 TNASTALAKANAV
-347 SGLVSQVSAAG
+347 SGLVSQVSVSG

-382 ITGLKDGALSTSST
+382 ITGLKDGALSASST

-410 VTSAKTAADAAKTT
+410 VTSARTA
-424 AAAAQSTATTA
+424 
-435 NTNANTALAKANT
+435 
-448 VSGLVSQVS
+448 
-457 ATGNVRLGGE
+457 
-467 NTGTVLD
+467 
-474 ARNKSNAVRSITGL
+474 
-488 KDGALSAS
+488 
-496 STEAVTGKQLNAT
+496 
-509 NANVTTA
+509 
-516 QTVADAAK
+516 ADAAK
-524 TTATAAQT
+524 TTATAAQS

-579 KSNAVRSITGLK
+579 KSNAVRAITGLK
-591 DGALSTSSTEA
+591 DGALSTTSTEA

-609 ATNSNVA
+609 ATNANVSKAQAAADATAARLNASAVALGAGAVAEQASYGISTALGNNAKAYNGKSVAMGADARATVDDAGNKISGNGGVSIGAGTRSGNGAVALGLDAVATGDRGIAVGHEASGKGTHATALGFQSNASANQATAVGRGAVASSLYASAVGNQASATAQSALALGDRASATHAGAVALGNGSATTATNQVSVGNGSLKRKVVNVADATLSTSSSEAVTGKQLHATNTSMA
-616 AVKSTA
+616 AVKATA
-622 DAAQARVAVL
+622 DGAQARVAVL
-632 NGLVGQVSASGNVRL
+632 DGLVGQVSASGNVRL

-658 ANKTG
+658 ANK
-663 AKRKLQNLANGVL
+663 A
-676 SASSADAVT
+676 
-685 GQQLNATNSEVSSV
+685 
-699 RTAATA
+699 
-705 AKTAADAA
+705 
-713 RGVADGAVLKAD
+713 
-725 ALGGLVGQVSAS
+725 
-737 GNVRLGAENT
+737 
-747 GTVLDVRNKSNAVR
+747 
-761 SITGLKDGAL
+761 
-771 STSSTEAVT
+771 
-780 GKQLN
+780 
-785 ATNTNVTSAKTAA
+785 
-798 DAAKTTAAA
+798 
-807 AQSTATTA
+807 
-815 NTNANTALAKANTV
+815 
-829 SGLVSQVSATGN
+829 
-841 VRLGGENTG
+841 
-850 TVLDARNKSNAVRS
+850 
-864 ITGLKDGALSASS
+864 
-877 TEAVTGKQLNATNA
+877 
-891 NVTTAQTVADA
+891 
-902 AKTTATAAQTTAT
+902 
-915 TANTNANTALAK
+915 
-927 ANTVSGLVSQVS
+927 
-939 ASGNVRLGGENTGTV
+939 
-954 LDARNKSNAV
+954 
-964 RSITGLKDGALS
+964 
-976 TSSTEAVTGKQ
+976 
-987 LNATNS
+987 
-993 NVAAVKST
+993 
-1001 ADAAQARVAVLNGLV
+1001 
-1016 GQVSASGNVRLGAD
+1016 
-1030 NTGTVVDVANK
+1030 
-1041 SGAKRKLQNLANGV
+1041 GAKRKLQNLANGV

-1080 TAATAAKTAAD
+1080 TAAAAAKTAAD

-1096 ADGAVLKADA
+1096 ADGAVQKADA

-1172 TQRQDLAG
+1172 TQRQALAG
-1180 HAQQLADQDGRIAD
+1180 HAQQLTDQDGRIAD
-1194 NRVEVD
+1194 NRVELD
-1200 ALRADFDNFDPD
+1200 ALRTDFDNFDPD

-1219 SANRRLVDMEGAR
+1219 SADRSLVDMEDAR

-1238 GDISSATSTDAVN
+1238 GDISSSASTDAVN
-1251 GGQLFATNVRVR
+1251 GGQLFATNVRV
-1263 EIEREG
+1263 IELERKG
-1269 RFLSI
+1269 RFLSV
-1274 GFDDESIDADAGLL
+1274 GSDDESIDADAGLL
-1288 GIALGDSARAS
+1288 GVALGDSARAS
-1299 VSSEGGV
+1299 VGSEGGV

-1393 LDRGISDHDATT
+1393 LDRGVSDHDATT
-1405 ITQLNE
+1405 IAQLNE

-1416 GGGAGVD
+1416 GGGAGLD

-1437 GKQDNVGDALAALDG
+1437 GKQNNVGDALAALDG

-1473 QSSSTRVDGVGQ
+1473 QSPSTRADGVGQ
-1485 LNLAGTQG
+1485 LNLAGAQG

-1522 DIARNREEIEQ
+1522 DIADNRSEIDQMKEQ
-1533 LASQAGTGASQR
+1533 RKSLAGFTRQGPIDFAGARIIGLADGDISSASSSDAVNGGQLYTTNSRLTDLEDSQR
-1545 SVSVQNQGLIDFGGA
+1545 FLSVGSAGPA
-1560 RVTGVLPGEVSAH
+1560 VSA
-1573 SYDAVTGAQLFES
+1573 
-1586 NSRISNLEQNGQ
+1586 R
-1598 LIAVSKDQESIEAKA
+1598 A
-1613 GLMGVA
+1613 GLVGVA
-1619 IGDGA
+1619 LGDSAVGVGEGA
-1624 EASLDS
+1624 
-1630 DGGTALGSYARA
+1630 TALGSFSRA
-1642 RGRGS
+1642 GGKNS
-1647 VALGRGSFV
+1647 VALGRAAHVMESAEDGFAVGVRSV
-1656 HNDAD
+1656 VDAEK
-1661 GGIAISTGANVYAS
+1661 
-1675 GGIAIGNFST
+1675 GIAIGAASSVQAGANY
-1685 VERNAVKSV
+1685 SV
-1694 AIGGGS
+1694 AIGSGS
-1700 VATEA
+1700 IARDA
-1705 DTVSFG
+1705 LTVSFG
-1711 SYTYQRRLV
+1711 EGALQRRLV
-1720 NVANGRNTNDA
+1720 NVANGRNANDT

-1751 GNVTTP
+1751 GNVTTS
-1757 GFNVQGQHQST
+1757 GFTVQGQHQST

-1795 SVFQETPSTRS
+1795 SVFHEAPSTRS
-1806 DGTHQL
+1806 DGTAQL

-1866 SRALSTASAAP
+1866 SRALATASAAP
-1877 TEQVTPTPEVS
+1877 TEQVTPTPEAS
-1888 GSPQVAS
+1888 DSPQVAS
-1895 AGEGASPAPQ
+1895 AGEGTSPTPQ
-1905 PKSKKD
+1905 PKSKQD

>member
-1 MNKIYRRLW
+1 MNRIYRRLW
-10 STARQCWIV
+10 SRARQCWVV
-19 ASELASPRGKRASTV
+19 ASELAPSRGKASSTVRAGSLVLLSLLVVPAAGAREDDEDDTAWWARQTMSAFVATAGDSGRAFETRAVNRGDVYSNTSRGNWSVIDGKESMALGSEARASGEHS
-34 LAAGTVGLVMLAT
+34 LAAGI
-47 VAQAA
+47 
-52 EREVEPG
+52 
-59 EFDEQSLVED
+59 
-69 YPATP
+69 
-74 YVADPALRGL
+74 
-84 LSSFPLQS
+84 SSR
-92 AAAAG
+92 AAG
-97 SINSLHTQVALTT
+97 ARSVT
-110 DNFYRDS
+110 
-117 TVSGDLQMI
+117 
-126 LGSRSSLTGSKSV
+126 LGSLSEAWGDNSIALGHYAVTKNG
-139 GYGSLLT
+139 GYG
-146 ASGTNNVAVGYG
+146 
-158 VRVRQGYSTAVGA
+158 TAVGTYSEA
-171 ESYTD
+171 N
-176 GVGATAFGNNA
+176 GIGATALGQNA
-187 KAYADNSIA
+187 KARTENSIA
-196 VGSGSRTNDG
+196 VGSGSMTD
-206 AGISRI
+206 AGVGVSKI
-212 AIGGD
+212 AIGGN

-222 SGWTGAIALGGDSR
+222 SGWTGAIALGGESL
-236 AEYDGVVIGYG
+236 AEYDGVAVGYG
-247 AKSSATGAVALGSWS
+247 AKTWANGTVALGRGSL
-262 VANETNTVSVGS
+262 ATEANTVSVGS
-274 SGTKRR
+274 ASVKRR
-280 IVNVNDA
+280 VVNVADA
-287 RLSSTSSDAVTGKQL
+287 GLNSTSSDAVTGKQL

-309 TKAQTAA
+309 TKAQAAA

-396 EAVTGKQ
+396 EAVTGRQ
-403 LNATNTN
+403 LNATNSN
-410 VTSAKTAADAAKTT
+410 VTAARTA
-424 AAAAQSTATTA
+424 
-435 NTNANTALAKANT
+435 
-448 VSGLVSQVS
+448 
-457 ATGNVRLGGE
+457 
-467 NTGTVLD
+467 
-474 ARNKSNAVRSITGL
+474 
-488 KDGALSAS
+488 
-496 STEAVTGKQLNAT
+496 
-509 NANVTTA
+509 
-516 QTVADAAK
+516 ADAAK

-632 NGLVGQVSASGNVRL
+632 DGLVGQVSASGNVRL

-653 TVVDV
+653 TVIDV
-658 ANKTG
+658 ANKAG
-663 AKRKLQNLANGVL
+663 AKRKLQNLDNGVL
-676 SASSADAVT
+676 STSSTDAVT
-685 GQQLNATNSEVSSV
+685 GQQLNATNSEVASV

-713 RGVADGAVLKAD
+713 RGVADGAVQKAD
-725 ALGGLVGQVSAS
+725 V
-737 GNVRLGAENT
+737 
-747 GTVLDVRNKSNAVR
+747 
-761 SITGLKDGAL
+761 
-771 STSSTEAVT
+771 
-780 GKQLN
+780 
-785 ATNTNVTSAKTAA
+785 
-798 DAAKTTAAA
+798 
-807 AQSTATTA
+807 
-815 NTNANTALAKANTV
+815 
-829 SGLVSQVSATGN
+829 
-841 VRLGGENTG
+841 
-850 TVLDARNKSNAVRS
+850 
-864 ITGLKDGALSASS
+864 
-877 TEAVTGKQLNATNA
+877 
-891 NVTTAQTVADA
+891 
-902 AKTTATAAQTTAT
+902 
-915 TANTNANTALAK
+915 
-927 ANTVSGLVSQVS
+927 
-939 ASGNVRLGGENTGTV
+939 
-954 LDARNKSNAV
+954 
-964 RSITGLKDGALS
+964 
-976 TSSTEAVTGKQ
+976 
-987 LNATNS
+987 
-993 NVAAVKST
+993 
-1001 ADAAQARVAVLNGLV
+1001 
-1016 GQVSASGNVRLGAD
+1016 
-1030 NTGTVVDVANK
+1030 
-1041 SGAKRKLQNLANGV
+1041 
-1055 LSTSSTDA
+1055 
-1063 VTGQQLNAT
+1063 
-1072 NSEVTSVR
+1072 
-1080 TAATAAKTAAD
+1080 
-1091 AARGV
+1091 
-1096 ADGAVLKADA
+1096 

-1172 TQRQDLAG
+1172 TQRQALAG
-1180 HAQQLADQDGRIAD
+1180 HAQQLTDQDGRIAD
-1194 NRVEVD
+1194 NRIELD
-1200 ALRADFDNFDPD
+1200 ALRTDFDNFDPD

-1219 SANRRLVDMEGAR
+1219 SADRRLVDMEGAR

-1251 GGQLFATNVRVR
+1251 GGQLFATNQKISALEGV
-1263 EIEREG
+1263 G
-1269 RFLSI
+1269 RFI
-1274 GFDDESIDADAGLL
+1274 AVGAG
-1288 GIALGDSARAS
+1288 GDQEQASAGRFSVAIGDSASAS
-1299 VSSEGGV
+1299 ISGEGGV
-1306 AIGSFA
+1306 AVGGYA
-1312 AADALNSV
+1312 VAGGTNSV
-1320 ALGRG
+1320 AIGRAASVRDG
-1325 AVVAESAESGFALG
+1325 ATAAFALG
-1339 VGSNVYAKE
+1339 VRSLVEAE
-1348 GVAFGALSRVVAGA
+1348 GGLAVGAESRVQSGAL
-1362 DGAVALGSYSVATE
+1362 DSVAIGSRSLASE
-1376 ENTVSVGNS
+1376 EFTVSFGHDDLQ
-1385 SVKRRLVN
+1385 RRLVN
-1393 LDRGISDHDATT
+1393 VGRGIRDSDAVT
-1405 ITQLNE
+1405 ISQLAE
-1411 ALAGL
+1411 SVSGL
-1416 GGGAGVD
+1416 GGGAGLD
-1423 ALGNVVGPTYSVQG
+1423 GNGYFISPTYSVQG
-1437 GKQDNVGDALAALDG
+1437 STQNNVGDALAALDG

-1473 QSSSTRVDGVGQ
+1473 QSSSTGVDGVGQ
-1485 LNLAGTQG
+1485 LNLAGAQG

-1512 TGSQLYAAKQ
+1512 TGNQLHATEQK
-1522 DIARNREEIEQ
+1522 IERNRRDLDAMQRDWISDQKNLLTEI
-1533 LASQAGTGASQR
+1533 SDG
-1545 SVSVQNQGLIDFGGA
+1545 NLIDFGGA
-1560 RVTGVLPGEVSAH
+1560 RLTGVADARLSAD
-1573 SYDAVTGAQLFES
+1573 SSDVVRGSQLYGT
-1586 NSRISNLEQNGQ
+1586 NLRLN
-1598 LIAVSKDQESIEAKA
+1598 SIEEMGSNFAFGWMPEEGQYPAEAGPAGLAIGMNAKA
-1613 GLMGVA
+1613 SLHSEGGVA
-1619 IGDGA
+1619 VGA
-1624 EASLDS
+1624 WA
-1630 DGGTALGSYARA
+1630 TAQGKN
-1642 RGRGS
+1642 S
-1647 VALGRGSFV
+1647 VALGRASYV
-1656 HNDAD
+1656 HEQAEDGFAVGGRTQVAAR
-1661 GGIAISTGANVYAS
+1661 GGIALGAGSEVRSNAS
-1675 GGIAIGNFST
+1675 N
-1685 VERNAVKSV
+1685 SV
-1694 AIGGGS
+1694 AIGYQS
-1700 VATEA
+1700 IADDA

-1711 SYTYQRRLV
+1711 NDWLKRRLTG
-1720 NVANGRNTNDA
+1720 VANGRNTNDA

-1757 GFNVQGQHQST
+1757 GFTVQGQHQNT

-1806 DGTHQL
+1806 DGTAQL
-1812 TLAGANGM
+1812 TLAGTNGM

-1860 VDGQPQ
+1860 VDGQPH

-1877 TEQVTPTPEVS
+1877 TEQVTPTPEAS
-1888 GSPQVAS
+1888 DSPQVAS
-1895 AGEGASPAPQ
+1895 AGEGTSPTPQ

-2002 DKGSATF
+2002 EKGSATF

>member
-1 MNKIYRRLW
+1 
-10 STARQCWIV
+10 
-19 ASELASPRGKRASTV
+19 
-34 LAAGTVGLVMLAT
+34 MLAT

-74 YVADPALRGL
+74 SVADPTLRGA
-84 LSSFPLQS
+84 LSSFPLQP

-117 TVSGDLQMI
+117 TVSGDLQLI

-410 VTSAKTAADAAKTT
+410 VTSAKTAADAAKT
-424 AAAAQSTATTA
+424 AATAAQSTA
-435 NTNANTALAKANT
+435 
-448 VSGLVSQVS
+448 S
-457 ATGNVRLGGE
+457 
-467 NTGTVLD
+467 
-474 ARNKSNAVRSITGL
+474 
-488 KDGALSAS
+488 
-496 STEAVTGKQLNAT
+496 
-509 NANVTTA
+509 
-516 QTVADAAK
+516 
-524 TTATAAQT
+524 
-532 TATTANTNANTALA
+532 TANTNANTALA

-558 SASGNVRLGGEN
+558 SASGNVRLG
-570 TGTVLDARN
+570 
-579 KSNAVRSITGLK
+579 
-591 DGALSTSSTEA
+591 
-602 VTGKQLN
+602 
-609 ATNSNVA
+609 
-616 AVKSTA
+616 
-622 DAAQARVAVL
+622 
-632 NGLVGQVSASGNVRL
+632 
-647 GADNTG
+647 
-653 TVVDV
+653 
-658 ANKTG
+658 
-663 AKRKLQNLANGVL
+663 
-676 SASSADAVT
+676 
-685 GQQLNATNSEVSSV
+685 
-699 RTAATA
+699 
-705 AKTAADAA
+705 
-713 RGVADGAVLKAD
+713 
-725 ALGGLVGQVSAS
+725 
-737 GNVRLGAENT
+737 AENT
-747 GTVLDVRNKSNAVR
+747 GTLLDVRNKSNAVR

-771 STSSTEAVT
+771 STTSTEAVT

-785 ATNTNVTSAKTAA
+785 ATNTNVSKAQAAA
-798 DAAKTTAAA
+798 DATAARLNA
-807 AQSTATTA
+807 SAVALGAGAVAEQASYGISTALGNNAKAYNGKSVAMGADARATVDDAGNKISGNAGVSIGAGTRSGNGAVALGLDAVATGDRGIAVGHEASGKGTHATALGFQSNASANQATAVGRGAVASSLYASALGNQASATAQSALALGDRANAAHAGAVALGNGSATTG
-815 NTNANTALAKANTV
+815 TN
-829 SGLVSQVSATGN
+829 QVSVGN
-841 VRLGGENTG
+841 GSLKRKVVN
-850 TVLDARNKSNAVRS
+850 VADA
-864 ITGLKDGALSASS
+864 ALSTSS
-877 TEAVTGKQLNATNA
+877 SEAVTGKQLHATN
-891 NVTTAQTVADA
+891 
-902 AKTTATAAQTTAT
+902 
-915 TANTNANTALAK
+915 
-927 ANTVSGLVSQVS
+927 
-939 ASGNVRLGGENTGTV
+939 
-954 LDARNKSNAV
+954 
-964 RSITGLKDGALS
+964 
-976 TSSTEAVTGKQ
+976 TS
-987 LNATNS
+987 
-993 NVAAVKST
+993 VAAVKAT
-1001 ADAAQARVAVLNGLV
+1001 ADGAQARVAVLDGLV

-1130 VDVANKTGAKRRIY
+1130 VDVANKTGAKRRVY

-1172 TQRQDLAG
+1172 TQRQALAG
-1180 HAQQLADQDGRIAD
+1180 HAQQLTDQDGRITD
-1194 NRVEVD
+1194 NRVELD

-1219 SANRRLVDMEGAR
+1219 SADRHLVDMEGAR

-1238 GDISSATSTDAVN
+1238 GDISSAASTDAVN
-1251 GGQLFATNVRVR
+1251 GGQLFATNLALRK
-1263 EIEREG
+1263 IEERGEFVQVG
-1269 RFLSI
+1269 WDAQSSSAEAGSLAVAIGSDAKSI
-1274 GFDDESIDADAGLL
+1274 GSGATAIGAYSLSS
-1288 GIALGDSARAS
+1288 GINSVAIGRGSQVALGA
-1299 VSSEGGV
+1299 EGGFALGSGTKVAATSGV
-1306 AIGSFA
+1306 AIG
-1312 AADALNSV
+1312 V
-1320 ALGRG
+1320 ASQI
-1325 AVVAESAESGFALG
+1325 AS
-1339 VGSNVYAKE
+1339 
-1348 GVAFGALSRVVAGA
+1348 GA
-1362 DGAVALGSYSVATE
+1362 DGAVALGATSIATE
-1376 ENTVSVGNS
+1376 ANVVSVGNDTL
-1385 SVKRRLVN
+1385 RRRIVN
-1393 LDRGISDHDATT
+1393 IDRGRGSSDAVVVA
-1405 ITQLNE
+1405 QLRE
-1411 ALAGL
+1411 SLAFL
-1416 GGGAGVD
+1416 GGGATLD
-1423 ALGNVVGPTYSVQG
+1423 QQGNVIGPMYNIQG
-1437 GKQDNVGDALAALDG
+1437 G
-1452 AVVRSDS
+1452 
-1459 RVDGLEGQL
+1459 
-1468 RATFQ
+1468 
-1473 QSSSTRVDGVGQ
+1473 
-1485 LNLAGTQG
+1485 
-1493 MVLSNL
+1493 
-1499 ADGRIAAGSRDAV
+1499 
-1512 TGSQLYAAKQ
+1512 
-1522 DIARNREEIEQ
+1522 
-1533 LASQAGTGASQR
+1533 
-1545 SVSVQNQGLIDFGGA
+1545 
-1560 RVTGVLPGEVSAH
+1560 
-1573 SYDAVTGAQLFES
+1573 
-1586 NSRISNLEQNGQ
+1586 
-1598 LIAVSKDQESIEAKA
+1598 
-1613 GLMGVA
+1613 
-1619 IGDGA
+1619 
-1624 EASLDS
+1624 
-1630 DGGTALGSYARA
+1630 
-1642 RGRGS
+1642 
-1647 VALGRGSFV
+1647 V
-1656 HNDAD
+1656 H
-1661 GGIAISTGANVYAS
+1661 
-1675 GGIAIGNFST
+1675 ST
-1685 VERNAVKSV
+1685 VDE
-1694 AIGGGS
+1694 
-1700 VATEA
+1700 
-1705 DTVSFG
+1705 
-1711 SYTYQRRLV
+1711 
-1720 NVANGRNTNDA
+1720 
-1731 ATIGQLRGA
+1731 
-1740 LSTLG
+1740 
-1745 GNIDAN
+1745 
-1751 GNVTTP
+1751 
-1757 GFNVQGQHQST
+1757 
-1768 VNDAL
+1768 AL
-1773 TTLDSAVVTT
+1773 TALDSAVVTT
-1783 GSRMDRVETQLR
+1783 GSRVDRVETQLR

-1806 DGTHQL
+1806 DGTAQL

-1866 SRALSTASAAP
+1866 SRALATASAAP
-1877 TEQVTPTPEVS
+1877 TEQVTPTPEAS
-1888 GSPQVAS
+1888 DSPQVAS

-2002 DKGSATF
+2002 EKGSATF

>member
-1 MNKIYRRLW
+1 MNRIYRRLW
-10 STARQCWIV
+10 STARQCWV
-19 ASELASPRGKRASTV
+19 VTSELASTKRKPGASTRPLRRSTAAALV
-34 LAAGTVGLVMLAT
+34 MLFGAAGTAH
-47 VAQAA
+47 A
-52 EREVEPG
+52 ERNLFSCYTASQGCVPTWAW
-59 EFDEQSLVED
+59 VHD
-69 YPATP
+69 Y
-74 YVADPALRGL
+74 
-84 LSSFPLQS
+84 QW
-92 AAAAG
+92 
-97 SINSLHTQVALTT
+97 I
-110 DNFYRDS
+110 
-117 TVSGDLQMI
+117 SGNGRFVL
-126 LGSRSSLTGSKSV
+126 LTGNAITFE
-139 GYGSLLT
+139 GDY
-146 ASGTNNVAVGYG
+146 
-158 VRVRQGYSTAVGA
+158 
-171 ESYTD
+171 
-176 GVGATAFGNNA
+176 ATAFGNNITSYGDRNSA
-187 KAYADNSIA
+187 FGYGAGVAGGYATA
-196 VGSGSRTNDG
+196 VGAFANATGIGATAIGNDANAYGGNAVALGSKATVITG
-206 AGISRI
+206 AGVSGI
-212 AIGGD
+212 AIG
-217 AYAGS
+217 A
-222 SGWTGAIALGGDSR
+222 DSR
-236 AEYDGVVIGYG
+236 AGTQGW
-247 AKSSATGAVALGSWS
+247 TGAVALGGEASASHDSIALGYQARSSAANS
-262 VANETNTVSVGS
+262 VALGRGSQATEAYTVSVGNGS
-274 SGTKRR
+274 TKRR
-280 IVNVNDA
+280 IVNVADGTISS
-287 RLSSTSSDAVTGKQL
+287 SSTDAVNGRQLQTAKNDIKTAADAAAGAQRTANTANTTATTAKSTADQALANSRVVTQASASGSVRVGGDNTGTTVSFANKNNATRYLNGIRNGALSASSTDAVTGQQL
-302 YATNSNV
+302 FATNSNV
-309 TKAQTAA
+309 TKAQTTA
-316 DGAKTT
+316 DAAKTT

-334 SNANSALAKANAV
+334 TNANTALAKANTV
-347 SGLVSQVSAAG
+347 SGLVSQVSASG

-403 LNATNTN
+403 LNATN
-410 VTSAKTAADAAKTT
+410 
-424 AAAAQSTATTA
+424 
-435 NTNANTALAKANT
+435 
-448 VSGLVSQVS
+448 
-457 ATGNVRLGGE
+457 
-467 NTGTVLD
+467 
-474 ARNKSNAVRSITGL
+474 
-488 KDGALSAS
+488 
-496 STEAVTGKQLNAT
+496 
-509 NANVTTA
+509 ANVTTA
-516 QTVADAAK
+516 QTAADAAK

-609 ATNSNVA
+609 ATN
-616 AVKSTA
+616 T
-622 DAAQARVAVL
+622 
-632 NGLVGQVSASGNVRL
+632 
-647 GADNTG
+647 
-653 TVVDV
+653 
-658 ANKTG
+658 
-663 AKRKLQNLANGVL
+663 
-676 SASSADAVT
+676 
-685 GQQLNATNSEVSSV
+685 
-699 RTAATA
+699 
-705 AKTAADAA
+705 
-713 RGVADGAVLKAD
+713 
-725 ALGGLVGQVSAS
+725 
-737 GNVRLGAENT
+737 
-747 GTVLDVRNKSNAVR
+747 
-761 SITGLKDGAL
+761 
-771 STSSTEAVT
+771 
-780 GKQLN
+780 
-785 ATNTNVTSAKTAA
+785 
-798 DAAKTTAAA
+798 
-807 AQSTATTA
+807 
-815 NTNANTALAKANTV
+815 
-829 SGLVSQVSATGN
+829 
-841 VRLGGENTG
+841 
-850 TVLDARNKSNAVRS
+850 
-864 ITGLKDGALSASS
+864 
-877 TEAVTGKQLNATNA
+877 
-891 NVTTAQTVADA
+891 NVTTAQTAADA

-987 LNATNS
+987 LNATNG

-1001 ADAAQARVAVLNGLV
+1001 ADAAQARVAVLDGLV
-1016 GQVSASGNVRLGAD
+1016 GQASVSGNVRLGAD
-1030 NTGTVVDVANK
+1030 NTGTVIDVANK
-1041 SGAKRKLQNLANGV
+1041 AGAKRKLQNLANGV
-1055 LSTSSTDA
+1055 LSASSTDA

-1096 ADGAVLKADA
+1096 ADGAVQKADA

-1130 VDVANKTGAKRRIY
+1130 VDVANKSGGKRRIY

-1162 QLFATNATVE
+1162 QLFATNTTVE
-1172 TQRQDLAG
+1172 TQRQALAG
-1180 HAQQLADQDGRIAD
+1180 HAQQLTDQDGRIAD
-1194 NRVEVD
+1194 NRVELD

-1212 LDGVVKF
+1212 LDDVVKF
-1219 SANRRLVDMEGAR
+1219 SADRLLVDMEGAR

-1306 AIGSFA
+1306 ALGSFA

-1325 AVVAESAESGFALG
+1325 AVVAETAESGFALG

-1393 LDRGISDHDATT
+1393 LDRGISDHEATT

-1416 GGGAGVD
+1416 GGGAGLD
-1423 ALGNVVGPTYSVQG
+1423 AFGNVIGPTYSVQG
-1437 GKQDNVGDALAALDG
+1437 GKQNNVGDALAALDG
-1452 AVVRSDS
+1452 AVVSSDI

-1468 RATFQ
+1468 RSTFQ
-1473 QSSSTRVDGVGQ
+1473 QSPSIRADGVGQ
-1485 LNLAGTQG
+1485 LNLAGAQG

-1522 DIARNREEIEQ
+1522 EIARNGDEIERMKNMSDGGVKYALQ
-1533 LASQAGTGASQR
+1533 EALDLRGGP
-1545 SVSVQNQGLIDFGGA
+1545 IDFAGS
-1560 RVTGVLPGEVSAH
+1560 RLTGIDSGDISSAF
-1573 SYDAVTGAQLFES
+1573 STDAVNG
-1586 NSRISNLEQNGQ
+1586 GQ
-1598 LIAVSKDQESIEAKA
+1598 LYATNERIASVESTHRFFKIGRDDFSEEAKA
-1613 GLMGVA
+1613 GSSGVA
-1619 IGDGA
+1619 IGESAQATPQDGN
-1624 EASLDS
+1624 E
-1630 DGGTALGSYARA
+1630 GGTALGAYAIA
-1642 RGRGS
+1642 WGKNS
-1647 VALGRGSFV
+1647 VALGRGALVEEGAEGAFALGAGSRAAG
-1656 HNDAD
+1656 AD
-1661 GGIAISTGANVYAS
+1661 SVALGLVSRTEVGAV
-1675 GGIAIGNFST
+1675 
-1685 VERNAVKSV
+1685 RSV
-1694 AIGGGS
+1694 AIGMGAI
-1700 VATEA
+1700 ATEA
-1705 DTVSFG
+1705 DTASFG
-1711 SYTYQRRLV
+1711 NSRYQRRLV
-1720 NVANGRNTNDA
+1720 NVANGRNANDA

-1740 LSTLG
+1740 LSALG

-1757 GFNVQGQHQST
+1757 GFNIQGQHQNT

-1806 DGTHQL
+1806 DGTAQL

-1888 GSPQVAS
+1888 DSPQVAS
-1895 AGEGASPAPQ
+1895 AGEGTSPTPQ

>member
-658 ANKTG
+658 ANK
-663 AKRKLQNLANGVL
+663 
-676 SASSADAVT
+676 
-685 GQQLNATNSEVSSV
+685 
-699 RTAATA
+699 
-705 AKTAADAA
+705 
-713 RGVADGAVLKAD
+713 
-725 ALGGLVGQVSAS
+725 
-737 GNVRLGAENT
+737 
-747 GTVLDVRNKSNAVR
+747 
-761 SITGLKDGAL
+761 
-771 STSSTEAVT
+771 
-780 GKQLN
+780 
-785 ATNTNVTSAKTAA
+785 
-798 DAAKTTAAA
+798 
-807 AQSTATTA
+807 
-815 NTNANTALAKANTV
+815 
-829 SGLVSQVSATGN
+829 
-841 VRLGGENTG
+841 
-850 TVLDARNKSNAVRS
+850 
-864 ITGLKDGALSASS
+864 
-877 TEAVTGKQLNATNA
+877 
-891 NVTTAQTVADA
+891 
-902 AKTTATAAQTTAT
+902 
-915 TANTNANTALAK
+915 
-927 ANTVSGLVSQVS
+927 
-939 ASGNVRLGGENTGTV
+939 
-954 LDARNKSNAV
+954 
-964 RSITGLKDGALS
+964 
-976 TSSTEAVTGKQ
+976 
-987 LNATNS
+987 
-993 NVAAVKST
+993 
-1001 ADAAQARVAVLNGLV
+1001 
-1016 GQVSASGNVRLGAD
+1016 
-1030 NTGTVVDVANK
+1030 

-1091 AARGV
+1091 AARSV
-1096 ADGAVLKADA
+1096 ADGAVQKADA

-1130 VDVANKTGAKRRIY
+1130 VDVANKSGGKRRIY

-1172 TQRQDLAG
+1172 TQRQALAG
-1180 HAQQLADQDGRIAD
+1180 HAQQLTDQDGRIAD
-1194 NRVEVD
+1194 NRVELD
-1200 ALRADFDNFDPD
+1200 ALRTDFDNFSPD
-1212 LDGVVKF
+1212 LEGVVKF
-1219 SANRRLVDMEGAR
+1219 STDRLLVDMEGAR
-1232 VSGVAA
+1232 VSGLAA

-1251 GGQLFATNVRVR
+1251 GGQLFVTNARL
-1263 EIEREG
+1263 EELAE
-1269 RFLSI
+1269 
-1274 GFDDESIDADAGLL
+1274 AGELVSVGSGGPGVEAVTGL
-1288 GIALGDSARAS
+1288 VAVAVGDSTRA
-1299 VSSEGGV
+1299 EGEGAV
-1306 AIGSFA
+1306 ALGSFA
-1312 AADALNSV
+1312 VAEGKNSV
-1320 ALGRG
+1320 ALGR
-1325 AVVAESAESGFALG
+1325 AASVAAKAEDGFALG
-1339 VGSNVYAKE
+1339 VRASVESAK
-1348 GVAFGALSRVVAGA
+1348 GVAIGAGSSVAEGAFNSVAIGAGSVANDVLTVSFGEGAL
-1362 DGAVALGSYSVATE
+1362 
-1376 ENTVSVGNS
+1376 
-1385 SVKRRLVN
+1385 KRRLVN
-1393 LDRGISDHDATT
+1393 VARGMSESDAST
-1405 ITQLNE
+1405 IGQLSD
-1411 ALAGL
+1411 ALAAL
-1416 GGGAGVD
+1416 GGGAGI
-1423 ALGNVVGPTYSVQG
+1423 GPGGDIVAPVYGVQG
-1437 GKQDNVGDALAALDG
+1437 GVQNNVGDALATLDG

-1473 QSSSTRVDGVGQ
+1473 QSPSTRVDGVGQ
-1485 LNLAGTQG
+1485 LNLAGAQG

-1522 DIARNREEIEQ
+1522 EIDRNKINIDQLMGGGRGIANEWF
-1533 LASQAGTGASQR
+1533 
-1545 SVSVQNQGLIDFGGA
+1545 QGPIDFAGA
-1560 RVTGVLPGEVSAH
+1560 QITGVAAADISSAA
-1573 SYDAVTGAQLFES
+1573 STDAVNGGQLFAT
-1586 NSRISNLEQNGQ
+1586 NSRINDVERKGRYLAVGDTGVGQ
-1598 LIAVSKDQESIEAKA
+1598 GAFSGAFGLAV
-1613 GLMGVA
+1613 
-1619 IGDGA
+1619 GDGA
-1624 EASLDS
+1624 EASLTS
-1630 DGGTALGSYARA
+1630 EGATAVGAFATAKARN
-1642 RGRGS
+1642 S
-1647 VALGRGSFV
+1647 VALGRASYV
-1656 HNDAD
+1656 HERAEDGFAVGGRSQVAAR
-1661 GGIAISTGANVYAS
+1661 GGIALGAESEVRSTA
-1675 GGIAIGNFST
+1675 
-1685 VERNAVKSV
+1685 RNSV
-1694 AIGGGS
+1694 AIGYQS
-1700 VATEA
+1700 IANDA
-1705 DTVSFG
+1705 DTVSLG
-1711 SYTYQRRLV
+1711 NDLLKRRIA

-1757 GFNVQGQHQST
+1757 GFTVQGQHQST

-1773 TTLDSAVVTT
+1773 TTLDAAVVTT
-1783 GSRMDRVETQLR
+1783 GSRVDRVETQLR

-1806 DGTHQL
+1806 DGTAQL
-1812 TLAGANGM
+1812 TLVGANGM
-1820 VISNVANGLIAAG
+1820 VISNVANGLVAAG

-1866 SRALSTASAAP
+1866 SRAVATASAAP
-1877 TEQVTPTPEVS
+1877 TEQVTPTPEAS
-1888 GSPQVAS
+1888 DSPQVAS
-1895 AGEGASPAPQ
+1895 AGEGTSPTPQ
-1905 PKSKKD
+1905 PKSKQD

>member
-1 MNKIYRRLW
+1 MNRIYRRLW
-10 STARQCWIV
+10 SRVRQCWVV
-19 ASELASPRGKRASTV
+19 ASELAPSRGKASSTVRAGGLVLLSLLVVPTAGAREDDEDDTAWWARQTMSAFVATAGASGRAFETRAVNRGDVYSNTSRANWSVIDGKESMALGSEARASGEHS
-34 LAAGTVGLVMLAT
+34 LAAGI
-47 VAQAA
+47 
-52 EREVEPG
+52 
-59 EFDEQSLVED
+59 
-69 YPATP
+69 
-74 YVADPALRGL
+74 
-84 LSSFPLQS
+84 SSR
-92 AAAAG
+92 AAG
-97 SINSLHTQVALTT
+97 ARSVT
-110 DNFYRDS
+110 
-117 TVSGDLQMI
+117 
-126 LGSRSSLTGSKSV
+126 LGSLSEAWGDNSIALGHYAVTKNG
-139 GYGSLLT
+139 GYG
-146 ASGTNNVAVGYG
+146 
-158 VRVRQGYSTAVGA
+158 TAVGTYSEA
-171 ESYTD
+171 N
-176 GVGATAFGNNA
+176 GIGATALGQNA
-187 KAYADNSIA
+187 KARTDNSIA
-196 VGSGSRTNDG
+196 VGSGSMTDAG
-206 AGISRI
+206 AGVSKI

-222 SGWTGAIALGGDSR
+222 SGWTGAIALGGESR
-236 AEYDGVVIGYG
+236 AEYDGVAVGYG
-247 AKSSATGAVALGSWS
+247 AKTSANGTVALGRGSL
-262 VANETNTVSVGS
+262 ATEANTVSVGS
-274 SGTKRR
+274 ASVKRR
-280 IVNVNDA
+280 VVNVADA
-287 RLSSTSSDAVTGKQL
+287 GLNSTSSDAVTGKQL

-309 TKAQTAA
+309 TKAQAAA

-372 VRNKSNAVRS
+372 VRNKSNANRR
-382 ITGLKDGALSTSST
+382 ITGLADASLTTAST

-403 LNATNTN
+403 LTATNTN

-424 AAAAQSTATTA
+424 ATAAQSMATTA
-435 NTNANTALAKANT
+435 NTNANTALAKANA
-448 VSGLVSQVS
+448 VSS
-457 ATGNVRLGGE
+457 
-467 NTGTVLD
+467 
-474 ARNKSNAVRSITGL
+474 
-488 KDGALSAS
+488 
-496 STEAVTGKQLNAT
+496 
-509 NANVTTA
+509 
-516 QTVADAAK
+516 
-524 TTATAAQT
+524 
-532 TATTANTNANTALA
+532 
-546 KANTVSG
+546 

-558 SASGNVRLGGEN
+558 SASGNVRLGG
-570 TGTVLDARN
+570 
-579 KSNAVRSITGLK
+579 
-591 DGALSTSSTEA
+591 
-602 VTGKQLN
+602 
-609 ATNSNVA
+609 
-616 AVKSTA
+616 
-622 DAAQARVAVL
+622 
-632 NGLVGQVSASGNVRL
+632 
-647 GADNTG
+647 
-653 TVVDV
+653 
-658 ANKTG
+658 
-663 AKRKLQNLANGVL
+663 
-676 SASSADAVT
+676 
-685 GQQLNATNSEVSSV
+685 
-699 RTAATA
+699 
-705 AKTAADAA
+705 
-713 RGVADGAVLKAD
+713 
-725 ALGGLVGQVSAS
+725 
-737 GNVRLGAENT
+737 ENT

-785 ATNTNVTSAKTAA
+785 ATNANVSKAQAAA
-798 DAAKTTAAA
+798 DATATRLNASAVALGAGAVAEQASYGISTALGNNAKAYNGKSVAMGADARATVDDAGNKISGNAGVSIGAGTRSGNGAVALGLDAVATGDRGVAVGHEASGKGTHATALGFQSNASA
-807 AQSTATTA
+807 NQATAVGRGAVASSLYASALGNQASAKAQSALALGDRANAAHAGAVALGNGSATTG
-815 NTNANTALAKANTV
+815 TN
-829 SGLVSQVSATGN
+829 QVSVGN
-841 VRLGGENTG
+841 DSLKRKVVN
-850 TVLDARNKSNAVRS
+850 VADA
-864 ITGLKDGALSASS
+864 ALSTSS
-877 TEAVTGKQLNATNA
+877 SEAVTGKQLHATN
-891 NVTTAQTVADA
+891 
-902 AKTTATAAQTTAT
+902 
-915 TANTNANTALAK
+915 
-927 ANTVSGLVSQVS
+927 
-939 ASGNVRLGGENTGTV
+939 
-954 LDARNKSNAV
+954 
-964 RSITGLKDGALS
+964 
-976 TSSTEAVTGKQ
+976 TS
-987 LNATNS
+987 
-993 NVAAVKST
+993 VAAVKAT
-1001 ADAAQARVAVLNGLV
+1001 ADGAQARVAVLDGLV

-1041 SGAKRKLQNLANGV
+1041 TGAKRKLQNLANGV

-1096 ADGAVLKADA
+1096 ADGAVQKADA

-1130 VDVANKTGAKRRIY
+1130 VDVANKSGGKRRIY

-1172 TQRQDLAG
+1172 TQRQALAG
-1180 HAQQLADQDGRIAD
+1180 HAQQLTDQDGRIAD
-1194 NRVEVD
+1194 NRVELD

-1219 SANRRLVDMEGAR
+1219 SADRLLVDMEGAR

-1238 GDISSATSTDAVN
+1238 GDISSAASTDAVN
-1251 GGQLFATNVRVR
+1251 GGQLFATNERINA
-1263 EIEREG
+1263 IESAG
-1269 RFLSI
+1269 MFLSI
-1274 GFDDESIDADAGLL
+1274 GS
-1288 GIALGDSARAS
+1288 DSLSEAARSGAF
-1299 VSSEGGV
+1299 GV
-1306 AIGSFA
+1306 AIGDSA
-1312 AADALNSV
+1312 QASVEHEGGTAVGAYANASGKNSV

-1325 AVVAESAESGFALG
+1325 ALVEKGAESSFALG
-1339 VGSNVYAKE
+1339 AGSRAAAVETTAL
-1348 GVAFGALSRVVAGA
+1348 GANSRVEASA
-1362 DGAVALGSYSVATE
+1362 ARSVAVGAGSIARE
-1376 ENTVSVGNS
+1376 SDTVSFGTS
-1385 SVKRRLVN
+1385 LYQRRLVN
-1393 LDRGISDHDATT
+1393 VSRGIAEGDVST
-1405 ITQLNE
+1405 IAQLNE
-1411 ALAGL
+1411 TLAGF
-1416 GGGAGVD
+1416 GGSAGVD
-1423 ALGNVVGPTYSVQG
+1423 ALGNVVGPSYSVQG

-1459 RVDGLEGQL
+1459 RVESIEGQL

-1473 QSSSTRVDGVGQ
+1473 KSPSTRADGVGQ
-1485 LNLAGTQG
+1485 LNLAGAQG

-1545 SVSVQNQGLIDFGGA
+1545 SVSVQNQGPIDFGGA
-1560 RVTGVLPGEVSAH
+1560 RVTGVLSGEVSAH
-1573 SYDAVTGAQLFES
+1573 SHDAVTGAQLFES

-1757 GFNVQGQHQST
+1757 GFNVQGQHQNT
-1768 VNDAL
+1768 INDAL

-1783 GSRMDRVETQLR
+1783 GSRMDRVESQLR

-1806 DGTHQL
+1806 DGTAQL

-1888 GSPQVAS
+1888 DSPQVAS
-1895 AGEGASPAPQ
+1895 AGEGTSPAPQ

-2002 DKGSATF
+2002 EKGSATF

>member
-1 MNKIYRRLW
+1 MNRIYRRVW
-10 STARQCWIV
+10 NRTRQCWVV
-19 ASELASPRGKRASTV
+19 ASELASTAGKPRSTAAGAVLLGLV
-34 LAAGTVGLVMLAT
+34 LAVPSAEAGDIIA
-47 VAQAA
+47 ADECDESIWQALCLNA
-52 EREVEPG
+52 EVRAG
-59 EFDEQSLVED
+59 SSSAYSL
-69 YPATP
+69 
-74 YVADPALRGL
+74 
-84 LSSFPLQS
+84 F
-92 AAAAG
+92 AAAPRAG
-97 SINSLHTQVALTT
+97 INALE
-110 DNFYRDS
+110 
-117 TVSGDLQMI
+117 
-126 LGSRSSLTGSKSV
+126 LGYQAKAN
-139 GYGSLLT
+139 GYGSSAVGPEARSENFYSAAFGWRALAGASYSVAAGANAQAT
-146 ASGTNNVAVGYG
+146 ESFAIAMGRDSKASAMSAVAIGGQAAASGRSSVALGSSAVASAETAHALGYLS
-158 VRVRQGYSTAVGA
+158 QATSQYATAVGA
-171 ESYTD
+171 VSK
-176 GVGATAFGNNA
+176 AFG
-187 KAYADNSIA
+187 AYSIA
-196 VGSGSRTNDG
+196 VGNHATAIGDDAIAIGRSAKTVDSS
-206 AGISRI
+206 AGVSRI
-212 AIGGD
+212 AIGGGSF
-217 AYAGS
+217 AGS
-222 SGWTGAIALGGDSR
+222 DGWTGAIALGGLSKAENDAIALGYEARALGEGALGMGRGAQASGRGATALGKSALASDEYGIAVGFEALAGSTHTTAVGTRSSAVGIGATAYGNSAYVNGRNGVAVGSGSRVDNGSSEGAIAIGADSR
-236 AEYDGVVIGYG
+236 AGADGYNGAIALGGNSTASHDSIAIGYG
-247 AKSSATGAVALGSWS
+247 ASTSAAGAIALGRGS
-262 VANETNTVSVGS
+262 VATEANTVSVGS
-274 SGTKRR
+274 GATKRR
-280 IVNVNDA
+280 IVNLADA
-287 RLSSTSSDAVTGKQL
+287 RLSSTSTDAVTGKQL
-302 YATNSNV
+302 NSTNTNV
-309 TKAQTAA
+309 TRAQTAA
-316 DGAKTT
+316 DAAKTT

-334 SNANSALAKANAV
+334 TNASTALAKANTV
-347 SGLVSQVSAAG
+347 SGLVSQVSASG

-382 ITGLKDGALSTSST
+382 IAGLKDGALSTSST

-403 LNATNTN
+403 LNATN
-410 VTSAKTAADAAKTT
+410 
-424 AAAAQSTATTA
+424 
-435 NTNANTALAKANT
+435 
-448 VSGLVSQVS
+448 
-457 ATGNVRLGGE
+457 
-467 NTGTVLD
+467 
-474 ARNKSNAVRSITGL
+474 
-488 KDGALSAS
+488 
-496 STEAVTGKQLNAT
+496 
-509 NANVTTA
+509 ANVTTA
-516 QTVADAAK
+516 QTAADAAK

-609 ATNSNVA
+609 ATNGNVA

-632 NGLVGQVSASGNVRL
+632 
-647 GADNTG
+647 D
-653 TVVDV
+653 
-658 ANKTG
+658 
-663 AKRKLQNLANGVL
+663 
-676 SASSADAVT
+676 
-685 GQQLNATNSEVSSV
+685 
-699 RTAATA
+699 
-705 AKTAADAA
+705 
-713 RGVADGAVLKAD
+713 
-725 ALGGLVGQVSAS
+725 
-737 GNVRLGAENT
+737 
-747 GTVLDVRNKSNAVR
+747 
-761 SITGLKDGAL
+761 
-771 STSSTEAVT
+771 
-780 GKQLN
+780 
-785 ATNTNVTSAKTAA
+785 
-798 DAAKTTAAA
+798 
-807 AQSTATTA
+807 
-815 NTNANTALAKANTV
+815 
-829 SGLVSQVSATGN
+829 
-841 VRLGGENTG
+841 
-850 TVLDARNKSNAVRS
+850 
-864 ITGLKDGALSASS
+864 
-877 TEAVTGKQLNATNA
+877 
-891 NVTTAQTVADA
+891 
-902 AKTTATAAQTTAT
+902 
-915 TANTNANTALAK
+915 
-927 ANTVSGLVSQVS
+927 
-939 ASGNVRLGGENTGTV
+939 
-954 LDARNKSNAV
+954 
-964 RSITGLKDGALS
+964 
-976 TSSTEAVTGKQ
+976 
-987 LNATNS
+987 
-993 NVAAVKST
+993 
-1001 ADAAQARVAVLNGLV
+1001 GLV

-1096 ADGAVLKADA
+1096 ADGAVQKADA

-1130 VDVANKTGAKRRIY
+1130 VDVANKSGGKRRIY

-1152 AGSTDAVTGQ
+1152 TGSTDAVTGQ
-1162 QLFATNATVE
+1162 QLFATNALVE
-1172 TQRQDLAG
+1172 TQRQALAG
-1180 HAQQLADQDGRIAD
+1180 HAQQLTDQDGRIAD
-1194 NRVEVD
+1194 NRVELD

-1219 SANRRLVDMEGAR
+1219 SADRRLVDMEGAR

-1238 GDISSATSTDAVN
+1238 GDISSSASTDAVN
-1251 GGQLFATNVRVR
+1251 GGQLFATNLRMA
-1263 EIEREG
+1263 EMEDLT
-1269 RFLSI
+1269 RFI
-1274 GFDDESIDADAGLL
+1274 AVGADGFSTAALAGDL
-1288 GIALGDSARAS
+1288 GVALGDGAIAS
-1299 VSSEGGV
+1299 VDKEG
-1306 AIGSFA
+1306 AT
-1312 AADALNSV
+1312 ALGAFSTASAKNSV
-1320 ALGRG
+1320 ALGRAANVHSG
-1325 AVVAESAESGFALG
+1325 AEDGFALG
-1339 VGSNVYAKE
+1339 GRSQVAAKYGVSLGAESEVHASAIGS
-1348 GVAFGALSRVVAGA
+1348 
-1362 DGAVALGSYSVATE
+1362 VALGYQSIARESE
-1376 ENTVSVGNS
+1376 TVSIGNDS
-1385 SVKRRLVN
+1385 LQRRLVN
-1393 LDRGISDHDATT
+1393 VARGRGSNDAATAG
-1405 ITQLNE
+1405 QMNE
-1411 ALAGL
+1411 ALATL
-1416 GGGAGVD
+1416 GGGAGLD
-1423 ALGNVVGPTYSVQG
+1423 GAGSIIAPEYKVQG
-1437 GKQDNVGDALAALDG
+1437 STQSTVGEALVALDG
-1452 AVVRSDS
+1452 AVVKASSRSE
-1459 RVDGLEGQL
+1459 RVESQM

-1473 QSSSTRVDGVGQ
+1473 QSPSTRADGIGQ
-1485 LNLAGTQG
+1485 LNLAGAQG

-1545 SVSVQNQGLIDFGGA
+1545 SVSAQNQGLIDFGGA

-1586 NSRISNLEQNGQ
+1586 NSRISNLEQYGQ

-1751 GNVTTP
+1751 GNVTTH

-1806 DGTHQL
+1806 DGSAQL

-1866 SRALSTASAAP
+1866 SRALATASAAP
-1877 TEQVTPTPEVS
+1877 TEQITPTPEA
-1888 GSPQVAS
+1888 GDSPQVAS
-1895 AGEGASPAPQ
+1895 AGEGTSPAPQ

-2002 DKGSATF
+2002 EKGSATF